1 LAWYPV
7 AKRGAA
13 PTSAIGSR
21 RKQDGLAAR
30 GEEEADFREILDGK
44 NQEALEKDQLKL
56 VFLVS
61 HQLVLRKVNSLI
73 SWVGR

>member
-1 LAWYPV
+1 ME
-7 AKRGAA
+7 
-13 PTSAIGSR
+13 
-21 RKQDGLAAR
+21 R

-61 HQLVLRKVNSLI
+61 HQLVQRKVNSLI